1 MKELNEDLEWVMRE
15 WLSSRGSALVLKEVS
30 LEGEVRLL

>member
-1 MKELNEDLEWVMRE
+1 MKELYEDLESVIRE
-15 WLSSRGSALVLKEVS
+15 WLSSRGSPLVLKEVS

>member
-1 MKELNEDLEWVMRE
+1 MKELNENVESAIRE
-15 WLSSRGSALVLKEVS
+15 WLSSRGSALALKEVS